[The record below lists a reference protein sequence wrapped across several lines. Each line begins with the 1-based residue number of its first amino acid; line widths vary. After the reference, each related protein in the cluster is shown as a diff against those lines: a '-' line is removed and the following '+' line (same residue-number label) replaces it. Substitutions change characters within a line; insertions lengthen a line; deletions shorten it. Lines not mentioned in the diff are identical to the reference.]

1 MHIWSDYGDEI
12 VVDKGQKLTKWCPAG
27 KVSQRLSM
35 KERGAKVLKQK
46 KKSKKKSVKD
56 SKGDKKPTKGLY
68 TRESEAQLMLQAM
81 AFNEKVSL
89 HSRVVGR
96 YQILGG
102 HNLYFTTNGSK
113 YWVGRCPRTPLVPTG
128 LSLVPPYGALL
139 VSVRFKPCHSEF
151 KMKM

>member
-89 HSRVVGR
+89 HSVYACIRYSWYFFSSDNYTFSKWTQVG
-96 YQILGG
+96 
-102 HNLYFTTNGSK
+102 
-113 YWVGRCPRTPLVPTG
+113 
-128 LSLVPPYGALL
+128 
-139 VSVRFKPCHSEF
+139 FKNTF
-151 KMKM
+151 

>member
-1 MHIWSDYGDEI
+1 MKYADNLNFFMHIWSDYGDEI

-56 SKGDKKPTKGLY
+56 GKGDKKPTKGLY

-81 AFNEKVSL
+81 AFNEKVSTVYMYACI
-89 HSRVVGR
+89 SIPGIFFIR
-96 YQILGG
+96 Q
-102 HNLYFTTNGSK
+102 LYFFQMD
-113 YWVGRCPRTPLVPTG
+113 
-128 LSLVPPYGALL
+128 LSWFQTHI
-139 VSVRFKPCHSEF
+139 SIH
-151 KMKM
+151 

>member
-56 SKGDKKPTKGLY
+56 GKGDKKPTKGLY

-81 AFNEKVSL
+81 AFNEKVS
-89 HSRVVGR
+89 HSMFRE
-96 YQILGG
+96 
-102 HNLYFTTNGSK
+102 S
-113 YWVGRCPRTPLVPTG
+113 
-128 LSLVPPYGALL
+128 
-139 VSVRFKPCHSEF
+139 
-151 KMKM
+151 

>member
-56 SKGDKKPTKGLY
+56 GKGDKKPSKGLY

-81 AFNEKVSL
+81 AFNEKVRQKNSQKVAKL
-89 HSRVVGR
+89 F
-96 YQILGG
+96 
-102 HNLYFTTNGSK
+102 NTFF
-113 YWVGRCPRTPLVPTG
+113 PMF
-128 LSLVPPYGALL
+128 
-139 VSVRFKPCHSEF
+139 RFKFIYKFLEF
-151 KMKM
+151 ET

>member
-56 SKGDKKPTKGLY
+56 GKGDKKPTKGLY

-89 HSRVVGR
+89 HSVQCCSYQNHQDPIHVVNW
-96 YQILGG
+96 
-102 HNLYFTTNGSK
+102 HFSTHPD
-113 YWVGRCPRTPLVPTG
+113 RC
-128 LSLVPPYGALL
+128 
-139 VSVRFKPCHSEF
+139 
-151 KMKM
+151 